1 MKETNLIEF
10 KRELTNELEKEIVA
24 FLNSRQGGVLSIG
37 IDKEGHVV
45 GVNDLDGDMLK
56 IKDRLKNNIL
66 PSCLGLFDVL
76 YENKSGK
83 DIINITVA
91 SGTEQPYYIKKHGM
105 SEKGCFI
112 RIGTASE
119 PMSVKLI
126 EETFTKRTRH
136 SLRKIRSNKQD
147 LSFSQ
152 LKIYYQ
158 EVGKDLNDKF
168 ASNLDLLTEEGE
180 YNYVAFLLSDKNS
193 ASFKV
198 AKFAGENKVDL
209 IENEEY
215 GYCSIVK
222 STQQVLDKLDVEN
235 KTFATVTGNAQRT
248 EKRMIDKTALRE
260 ALINAVVHNDYTGE
274 DMPVVEI
281 YSNRLSIVSYGGLVE
296 GLSLEEFFS
305 GRSRP
310 RNRELMRVFKDFDL
324 VEQLGSG
331 IHRILKSYNQ
341 SIFNVSENFIE
352 ISFPFENESG
362 GTIGGTIILTNRDIS
377 ILNACRVAKSRREI
391 LEDLLHV
398 SNRTKNYETNMRHL
412 IDAGLLNLTNPN
424 VLTNPAQKYYTSEL
438 GLKYLKDSV

>member
-24 FLNSRQGGVLSIG
+24 FLNSGKGGVVSIG
-37 IDKEGHVV
+37 IDKDGSTI
-45 GVNDLDGDMLK
+45 GVADLDGDMLK

-76 YENKSGK
+76 HESKSGK
-83 DIINITVA
+83 DIINIAVA
-91 SGTEQPYYIKKHGM
+91 SGTEKPYYIKKHGM
-105 SEKGCFI
+105 SEKGCFM

-136 SLRKIRSNKQD
+136 SLGKIRSNKQD
-147 LSFSQ
+147 LTFSQ

-158 EVGKDLNDKF
+158 EVGKDLNEKF
-168 ASNLDLLTEEGE
+168 ASNLDLLTEDGE
-180 YNYVAFLLSDKNS
+180 FNYAAFLVADKNS

-198 AKFAGENKVDL
+198 AKFAGEDKVDL

-222 STQQVLDKLDVEN
+222 STMQVLDKLDIEN
-235 KTFATVTGNAQRT
+235 KTFATVTGSAQRT

-296 GLSLEEFFS
+296 GFSEEEFFN

-310 RNRELMRVFKDFDL
+310 RNRELMRVFKDLDL

-331 IHRILKSYNQ
+331 IHRILKAYDR
-341 SIFNVSENFIE
+341 SIFKLSENFIE
-352 ISFPFENESG
+352 ISFPIEKDSSGTIG
-362 GTIGGTIILTNRDIS
+362 GTIGGTIEQAESNLVQLTSRQKEVLELIRTDPKIS
-377 ILNACRVAKSRREI
+377 TRNIANIIGINHSAVQS
-391 LEDLLHV
+391 HF
-398 SNRTKNYETNMRHL
+398 
-412 IDAGLLNLTNPN
+412 DA
-424 VLTNPAQKYYTSEL
+424 
-438 GLKYLKDSV
+438 LKDKKVITREGGTRGYWKITSGY